1 MGWSQGAL
9 QDGGSHSRW
18 AMGKA
23 KRSPFCGSYS
33 VSWFV
38 KPDNAASNVW
48 GVRTGNDEKSLKASP
63 LLGEGW
69 RGTETCPDQRPLGSG
84 GQCQVRL
91 SDPRSRT
98 LQTRQTRPLS
108 PLCRLLCPPASW
120 AFHPP
125 FSSWAGLDR
134 LGASRSSGQSGRGPV
149 QAMTRHSLLPSLP
162 TSLDLH
168 GLPLPFRLSRPLGEA
183 EPFPP
188 APDSG
193 SLTSFLRLPLGL
205 DPEPSAL
212 HTESSQNT
220 PLPATDAETE
230 AQGGLLTVSGFQ
242 SPVALPLSGPAF
254 LSPRGLVLLD
264 SLTKT
269 SPGRRETWICRS
281 GDTRK
286 MKGEDFLWPGVRF
299 ARPDTGSGSSGRMSL
314 MDPCVWEVPQGP
326 LGREQGWAGPGS

>member
-1 MGWSQGAL
+1 MHIGRASGGWMGWSQGAL

-134 LGASRSSGQSGRGPV
+134 LGASRSSGQLGRGPV

-193 SLTSFLRLPLGL
+193 SLTSFLGLPLGP

-230 AQGGLLTVSGFQ
+230 AQGGLQLSLGSRAQLLYHSVVLPSLAHVTLCFLIHSLK
-242 SPVALPLSGPAF
+242 LPLAAGKLGFA
-254 LSPRGLVLLD
+254 
-264 SLTKT
+264 
-269 SPGRRETWICRS
+269 
-281 GDTRK
+281 
-286 MKGEDFLWPGVRF
+286 GV
-299 ARPDTGSGSSGRMSL
+299 GIQ
-314 MDPCVWEVPQGP
+314 EK
-326 LGREQGWAGPGS
+326 